1 MNAEKWGEL
10 GPQTNKKVSQMPVD
24 SVIYTLTD
32 NRINIAIERA
42 SIVLKYKRS
51 INFQNQMCTCIQI
64 HIDIPHCLL
73 QDIHVCYNKAV
84 KHKRR
89 STVKSAKSGQQ
100 MKTRNYFQ
108 ANYESRQDNTCSIYS
123 IVPSYTNIS
132 NRERKIKISLDVSEP
147 EWIEVVTELLLSM
160 MSQGSNFARLAAK
173 TTFSCLTDHV
183 TPDSLG
189 LITDVRANNLL
200 IL

>member
-1 MNAEKWGEL
+1 MNAEKWGEI
-10 GPQTNKKVSQMPVD
+10 GPQTNKKVSKMPDD
-24 SVIYTLTD
+24 SLIYTLTD
-32 NRINIAIERA
+32 NRINIVIERA

-108 ANYESRQDNTCSIYS
+108 ANYESRQDNTCSILVNKDIPQFLHTQIYQ
-123 IVPSYTNIS
+123 T
-132 NRERKIKISLDVSEP
+132 EKEKLKSLLMFQSRNG
-147 EWIEVVTELLLSM
+147 
-160 MSQGSNFARLAAK
+160 QRQ
-173 TTFSCLTDHV
+173 
-183 TPDSLG
+183 
-189 LITDVRANNLL
+189 
-200 IL
+200 

>member
-1 MNAEKWGEL
+1 MFHF
-10 GPQTNKKVSQMPVD
+10 SQ
-24 SVIYTLTD
+24 
-32 NRINIAIERA
+32 
-42 SIVLKYKRS
+42 
-51 INFQNQMCTCIQI
+51 Q
-64 HIDIPHCLL
+64 
-73 QDIHVCYNKAV
+73 
-84 KHKRR
+84 
-89 STVKSAKSGQQ
+89 G
-100 MKTRNYFQ
+100 
-108 ANYESRQDNTCSIYS
+108 YS

-132 NRERKIKISLDVSEP
+132 NREKKIKISLDVSEP